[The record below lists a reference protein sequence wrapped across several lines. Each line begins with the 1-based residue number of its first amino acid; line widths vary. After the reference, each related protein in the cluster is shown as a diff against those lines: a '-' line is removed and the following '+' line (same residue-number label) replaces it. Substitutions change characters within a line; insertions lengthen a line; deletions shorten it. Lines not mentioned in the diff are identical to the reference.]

1 MAADPIRPNPAPK
14 YLVAAAAFLIPL
26 IGGQISTDQPLPLA
40 PGIGPLT
47 ISILGGP
54 FLQGFETP
62 LLSHLVIGALIS
74 LAMAISLFQRSIIQL
89 PNLKLTAMMVGF
101 FGLVFVSVGL
111 SSFRFVSMAAL
122 SEWLLYALA
131 FFTASSVLGRQQGP
145 KLALAAMFV
154 GVCLLAVYGIG
165 FEYQQMRALDPNHR
179 IFAGWVNPNATAG
192 MLAIGLVIGAGIIPS
207 LQRGAALLAGLGCA
221 LIVAAIF
228 LTGSKAGL
236 GATLVGAA
244 VFGLLAIVW
253 PGTLREKAQRSGA
266 IVAFLALGFVLFA
279 GIQRANQGPG
289 NSTAPAIGRISNY
302 NETQA
307 QSLGFRKLL
316 WQGTYQLAL
325 QRPTGYG
332 VGTYRFEGSRP
343 GLTTQ
348 TQLAHNNLLQL
359 AAEVS
364 WLGPLLVLA
373 MTISWGLLAFKGA
386 RSMASDANMMRA
398 GIVAALAATF
408 AHGMFESNLYYFGIG
423 LSFFLLMGIGLCLS
437 ADGLAPEFTQRGAR
451 WGLAVLALVPIGML
465 AYYGWAEWQ
474 RANLRFAIQSG
485 EIGSAREIAK
495 NLTSVSPMDGEAWNT
510 RFLLDPKSGGE
521 AIENAAAATP
531 APRILRNLAKYHQ
544 AQGKFASAEAAI
556 NSALVRD
563 PNNLN
568 TLSLGL
574 EICREFGDIPRAK
587 HYAERMVSVE
597 DTEYFKIRSLPQ
609 MVETATADARVFLA
623 SLAVDPRQKAALLKP
638 AHDMYLR
645 YAQVTVPEV
654 KKFTDAGADFIGETA
669 ATAKAV
675 CTKGTE
681 TARQLARIYR
691 ALGDEP
697 TASEVAGAVSVFE
710 GAAASLGG
718 IK

>member
-1 MAADPIRPNPAPK
+1 MAPDSVKPNPAPK
-14 YLVAAAAFLIPL
+14 YLIAAAAFLIPL
-26 IGGQISTDQPLPLA
+26 IGGQITTDQPLPLA

-47 ISILGGP
+47 VSVLGGP

-62 LLSHLVIGALIS
+62 LLSHLIIGALIS
-74 LAMAISLFQRSIIQL
+74 LAMAISLIQRSIIQL
-89 PNLKLTAMMVGF
+89 PNLKLSAMMIGF
-101 FGLVFVSVGL
+101 FGLILISVGL

-122 SEWLLYALA
+122 SEWLLYALT
-131 FFTASSVLGRQQGP
+131 FFTAASVLGRQQGP
-145 KLALAAMFV
+145 KLTLAAMFV
-154 GVCLLAVYGIG
+154 GVCFLAVYGIG

-192 MLAIGLVIGAGIIPS
+192 MLAIGLLIGFGLIPG
-207 LQRGAALLAGLGCA
+207 LQRGAAVLAGLGGA

-244 VFGLLAIVW
+244 VFGLLAVVW
-253 PGTLREKAQRSGA
+253 PGTIREKSSRCGA
-266 IVAFLALGFVLFA
+266 IVACLAVGFILFV
-279 GIQRANQGPG
+279 GIQKANQGTGVSAGQP
-289 NSTAPAIGRISNY
+289 IGRISTY

-307 QSLGFRKLL
+307 QSFGFRKLL
-316 WQGTYQLAL
+316 WQGTLQVAL

-359 AAEVS
+359 AAEAS
-364 WLGPLLVLA
+364 LLAPLLILGA
-373 MTISWGLLAFKGA
+373 IITWGLLAFRGA
-386 RSMASDANMMRA
+386 RSMANDANMMRA
-398 GIVAALAATF
+398 GVVAALVATF
-408 AHGMFESNLYYFGIG
+408 AHGVFESNLYYFGIG

-437 ADGLAPEFTQRGAR
+437 ADGLAPEFTQKAAR
-451 WGLAVLALVPIGML
+451 WGLAILALLPVGTL
-465 AYYGWAEWQ
+465 AYYGWAEWR
-474 RANLRFAIQSG
+474 RANLRYLIQTG
-485 EIGSAREIAK
+485 EIQAARELVES
-495 NLTSVSPMDGEAWNT
+495 LTKLTPMDGEAWNT
-510 RFLLDPKSGGE
+510 LFLLNSSDGE

-556 NSALVRD
+556 NLALVRD

-574 EICREFGDIPRAK
+574 EVCREFGDIPRAK
-587 HYAERMVSVE
+587 YYAERMVAVE
-597 DTEYFKIRSLPQ
+597 NTEYFKIRSLPQ

-623 SLAVDPRQKAALLKP
+623 SLAPDPRQKAAMLKP

-645 YAQVTVPEV
+645 YAIVTVPEV

-675 CTKGTE
+675 CGKGIE
-681 TARQLARIYR
+681 TARRLASIYR
-691 ALGDEP
+691 AIGDEP
-697 TASEVAGAVSVFE
+697 AALELDRSLSDFE
-710 GAAASLGG
+710 SAILSLGG
-718 IK
+718 TR

>member
-1 MAADPIRPNPAPK
+1 MAPDSVKPNPAPK

-47 ISILGGP
+47 ISVLGGP

-62 LLSHLVIGALIS
+62 LLSHLVIGTLIS
-74 LAMAISLFQRSIIQL
+74 LAMAISLIQRSIIQL
-89 PNLKLTAMMVGF
+89 PNLKLAAMMVGF
-101 FGLVFVSVGL
+101 FGLIFISVGL
-111 SSFRFVSMAAL
+111 SSFRFASMAAL
-122 SEWLLYALA
+122 SEWLLYALT
-131 FFTASSVLGRQQGP
+131 FFTAASVLGRQQGP
-145 KLALAAMFV
+145 RLALAAMFV

-192 MLAIGLVIGAGIIPS
+192 MLAIGLLIAAGLMPG
-207 LQRGAALLAGLGCA
+207 LQRGAAVLTGLGGA

-228 LTGSKAGL
+228 LTGSKAGF
-236 GATLVGAA
+236 GATVTGVA
-244 VFGLLAIVW
+244 VFLLLAIVW
-253 PGTLREKAQRSGA
+253 PGTVREKSIRTGG
-266 IVAFLALGFVLFA
+266 IVACLAVGFGLFS
-279 GIQRANQGPG
+279 GIQRANQAPG
-289 NSTAPAIGRISNY
+289 GANGQPIGRISTY

-316 WQGTYQLAL
+316 WQGTFQLAL

-332 VGTYRFEGSRP
+332 VGTYRFEGSRS

-359 AAEVS
+359 AAEAS
-364 WLGPLLVLA
+364 LLAPLLIFGA
-373 MTISWGLLAFKGA
+373 ISTWGLLAFRGA
-386 RSMASDANMMRA
+386 RSMAADANMMRA
-398 GIVAALAATF
+398 GIVAALMATF
-408 AHGMFESNLYYFGIG
+408 AHGVFESNLYYFGIG
-423 LSFFLLMGIGLCLS
+423 LSFFLLMGVGLCLS
-437 ADGLAPEFTQRGAR
+437 ADGLAPEFTQKGAR
-451 WGLAVLALVPIGML
+451 WGLAILALLPVGML
-465 AYYGWAEWQ
+465 AYYAWAEWR
-474 RANLRFAIQSG
+474 RANLRFLIQTG
-485 EIGSAREIAK
+485 EIQAARDMAES
-495 NLTSVSPMDGEAWNT
+495 LTKLTPMDGEAWNT
-510 RFLLDPKSGGE
+510 LFLLNSSNGE

-556 NSALVRD
+556 NQALVRD

-574 EICREFGDIPRAK
+574 EICREFGDVPRAK
-587 HYAERMVSVE
+587 YYAERMVAVE
-597 DTEYFKIRSLPQ
+597 STEYFKIRSLPQ

-623 SLAVDPRQKAALLKP
+623 GLATDPRQKAALLKP

-645 YAQVTVPEV
+645 YSMVTVPEV

-669 ATAKAV
+669 AKAKAV
-675 CTKGTE
+675 CGMGIE
-681 TARQLARIYR
+681 TARRLASVYR
-691 ALGDEP
+691 AIGDESAA
-697 TASEVAGAVSVFE
+697 TEVVGAVSDFE
-710 GAAASLGG
+710 RAAASLGG
-718 IK
+718 TK